1 MAYTFIVE
9 ILQKE
14 CIIVITEVKYKRLL
28 LSYLIKFRLSIL
40 SIYRMFLKTP
50 KNLDFSESFLHHLPL
65 LRLYQS
71 NILKNDDVY
80 LRTRIF

>member
-9 ILQKE
+9 ILQKA

-28 LSYLIKFRLSIL
+28 LPHLIKFRWFIL
-40 SIYRMFLKTP
+40 SIYRTFLKTP
-50 KNLDFSESFLHHLPL
+50 KNLDFSESFLHHFPL

>member
-1 MAYTFIVE
+1 MAYNFIVE
-9 ILQKE
+9 ILQKA

-40 SIYRMFLKTP
+40 SIYRTFLKTP
-50 KNLDFSESFLHHLPL
+50 KNLDFSESFLHYFPV

-71 NILKNDDVY
+71 NLLKNDDVY
-80 LRTRIF
+80 LRIRIF